1 MEERLGGLTRRQALQ
16 RLGSAGLGIAA
27 AGGTV
32 SELLTQA
39 VAAVPKRGKLK
50 DIEHVV
56 FLMQENRSFDHYF
69 GTLAGVR
76 GFGDKHARRVF
87 FQKDGAGNTIHPFRL
102 GQHECFPDL
111 THDWGPQ
118 HQSWDGG
125 KLDGFLRAHE
135 ASDPSGVGPETM
147 GCYQRSDI
155 PFYYALADAF
165 TICDAY
171 HCSVIGPTDPNRLY
185 AMSATIDPDGAHG
198 GPLVQTNVS
207 QRGPGHGGGPTFTW
221 TTMPEQ
227 LSAHRVSWK
236 VYTDSSSGILDNPLT
251 YFQRYSAGSK
261 LAKLGLEPT
270 YPHDFMA
277 DLAHGSLPQVSWLM
291 PSIFSSE
298 HPGFASAVAGEG
310 VVRQVVEALVSHP
323 ETWRKTVL
331 FVNWDE
337 NGGFFDHVKP
347 PTAPPGTRGEYLTVG
362 SLPDKAQGIRG
373 PIGLGFRVPM
383 LVVSP
388 FSRGGFV
395 CSDTFDHTSTLRF
408 LEARFGAEVPNLS
421 AWRRKT
427 CGDLTAAFDF
437 ASPPSH
443 GRPRLPKVHVDGLA
457 KCSTTSEQAPLP
469 KGRFPKQEK
478 GVRPRPSGLR

>member
-1 MEERLGGLTRRQALQ
+1 M
-16 RLGSAGLGIAA
+16 AA
-27 AGGTV
+27 AGGTL
-32 SELLTQA
+32 SELLAQA
-39 VAAVPKRGKLK
+39 SAAAPKRGKLE

-76 GFGDKHARRVF
+76 GFGDKHDRGVF
-87 FQKDGAGNTIHPFRL
+87 FQKDASGKTVHPFRL
-102 GQHECFPDL
+102 GKDECFPDL

-125 KLDGFLRAHE
+125 KMDGFLRAHD
-135 ASDPSGVGPETM
+135 ATDKPGVGPETM
-147 GCYQRSDI
+147 GYYRRSDI

-185 AMSATIDPDGAHG
+185 FMSGMIDPDGAHG
-198 GPLVQTNVS
+198 GPLVQTNLTGRNGVFS
-207 QRGPGHGGGPTFTW
+207 W
-221 TTMPEQ
+221 TTMPER
-227 LSAHRVSWK
+227 LSAHGVSWK
-236 VYTDSSSGILDNPLT
+236 VYTDTSSGSGGILDNVLT
-251 YFQRYSAGSK
+251 YFKQYSAGSK

-270 YPHDFMA
+270 FPQDFLS
-277 DLAHGSLPQVSWLM
+277 DVAHGRLPHVSWLC

-298 HPGFASAVAGEG
+298 HPGYASALGGEG
-310 VVRQVVEALVSHP
+310 VVRQVLEALVSHP
-323 ETWRKTVL
+323 KVWRKTAL
-331 FVNWDE
+331 FINWDE

-347 PTAPPGTRGEYLTVG
+347 PTPPPGTKGEYLTV
-362 SLPDKAQGIRG
+362 STLPDSAKGVRG

-388 FSRGGFV
+388 FSRGGLV

-408 LEARFGAEVPNLS
+408 LEARFGVEVPNLS

-437 ASPPSH
+437 ASPPSF
-443 GRPRLPKVHVDGLA
+443 GRPRLPNVNVDGLA
-457 KCSTTSEQAPLP
+457 KCSTTSEQPPAVH
-469 KGRFPKQEK
+469 GAFPKQEK
-478 GVRPRPSGLR
+478 GIRPRPSGLH